1 MRTLPRLIPAEAIEL
16 VDQHGAQAL
25 LIARTHLAQARDA
38 GDEVRAARW
47 QTVSDAVAAL
57 LETRKPDAPH
67 TRQPENLPTEQ
78 G

>member
-1 MRTLPRLIPAEAIEL
+1 MRTLHKLIPVEAIEL
-16 VDQHGAQAL
+16 VDHHGSHAL

-47 QTVSDAVAAL
+47 QTVSEAIITI
-57 LETRKPDAPH
+57 LEEQKCHAPPRKKL
-67 TRQPENLPTEQ
+67 TTEK